1 MAEFDYDL
9 IVIGAGSG
17 GVRAARMA
25 AKYGAK
31 VAIVESYR
39 IGGTCVLRGCIPK
52 KILMYGAHFHDDFE
66 DARAYGWDAK
76 IPDFHWSKLIAN
88 KDKEIARLNGV
99 YIKLLKESG
108 VEIIEGYARV
118 TEPHSVAVG
127 KQRLTAKIILIAT
140 GAKPVLPDIF
150 GVENAITSNE
160 VFELKSLPRRIVIA
174 GGSYVALEFAS
185 IFRGLGSKVTLVVRS
200 NAVLRGL
207 DGDIR
212 ESVEEALKLNGIKI
226 LPNSHIG
233 RIERKGGAL
242 TIDTAEGDQIDAD
255 AVMYATGR
263 VPDTA
268 ELLLKE
274 TRVELAANGA
284 VVVDDYSQSS
294 VPNIYA
300 VGDVTNRRML
310 TPIAIAEAAAF
321 VETVFNDKPT
331 KVDYRY
337 VPSAVFSIPPV
348 ATVGLSE
355 SDALK
360 EYGSVDI
367 YRSRF
372 RPLKHTVTGRESR
385 SLLKLVVDSRTDRVV
400 GCHMVGEDGPEI
412 IQGLAIAMTCGAR
425 KSDFD
430 ATIGLHPTAA
440 EEFVTMRE
448 KVQAAAD

>member
-1 MAEFDYDL
+1 M
-9 IVIGAGSG
+9 
-17 GVRAARMA
+17 
-25 AKYGAK
+25 
-31 VAIVESYR
+31 
-39 IGGTCVLRGCIPK
+39 
-52 KILMYGAHFHDDFE
+52 
-66 DARAYGWDAK
+66 
-76 IPDFHWSKLIAN
+76 
-88 KDKEIARLNGV
+88 
-99 YIKLLKESG
+99 
-108 VEIIEGYARV
+108 
-118 TEPHSVAVG
+118 
-127 KQRLTAKIILIAT
+127 LIAT
-140 GAKPVLPDIF
+140 GAKPALPDIF

-160 VFELKSLPRRIVIA
+160 VFELKSLPRRIVIG

-185 IFRGLGSKVTLVVRS
+185 MFRGLGSEVTLVVRS

-212 ESVEEALKLNGIKI
+212 EAIGDALKASGIKI
-226 LPNSHIG
+226 IANSHVG
-233 RIERKGGAL
+233 RIERKSGAL
-242 TIDTAEGDQIDAD
+242 IIDTAEGEQIEAD
-255 AVMYATGR
+255 AMMYATGR

-268 ELLLKE
+268 ELLLKQ
-274 TRVELAANGA
+274 TRVKLAANGA
-284 VVVDDYSQSS
+284 VVVDEYSQSS

-310 TPIAIAEAAAF
+310 TPVAIAEAAAF
-321 VETVFNDKPT
+321 AETVFNDKPT

-355 SDALK
+355 ADALK
-360 EYGSVDI
+360 EYGAVDI

-385 SLLKLVVDSRTDRVV
+385 SLLKLVVDSRTDRVL

-425 KSDFD
+425 KADFD

>member
-1 MAEFDYDL
+1 
-9 IVIGAGSG
+9 
-17 GVRAARMA
+17 
-25 AKYGAK
+25 
-31 VAIVESYR
+31 
-39 IGGTCVLRGCIPK
+39 
-52 KILMYGAHFHDDFE
+52 
-66 DARAYGWDAK
+66 AYGWDTK
-76 IPDFHWSKLIAN
+76 LPDFDWTKLIAN

-118 TEPHSVAVG
+118 TEPHSVTVG
-127 KQRLTAKIILIAT
+127 KRRLTGKFLLIAT
-140 GAKPVLPDIF
+140 GAKPVLAEIP

-160 VFELKSLPRRIVIA
+160 AFQLKSLPKRIVIS

-185 IFRGLGSKVTLVVRS
+185 LFRGLGSEVTLVVRS
-200 NAVLRGL
+200 NAVLRGF

-212 ESVEEALKLNGIKI
+212 ESTGEALKASGIKI
-226 LPNSHIG
+226 LTNAHVG
-233 RIERKGGAL
+233 RIERKGAAL
-242 TIDTAEGDQIDAD
+242 AVHTAEDEHIVAD
-255 AVMYATGR
+255 TMMFATGR
-263 VPDTA
+263 GPNTGD
-268 ELLLKE
+268 LLMKE
-274 TRVELAANGA
+274 TRIKLAANGA
-284 VVVDDYSQSS
+284 IVVTEYSQSS

-310 TPIAIAEAAAF
+310 TPVAIAEAAAF
-321 VETVFNDKPT
+321 VETVFNNKPT

-355 SDALK
+355 ADALN
-360 EYGSVDI
+360 EYGAVDI

-385 SLLKLVVDSRTDRVV
+385 SLLKLVVDTRTDRIL

-425 KSDFD
+425 KADFD